1 MAQWGWLDSNFYD
14 EIFAWFFVNIDS
26 NYIIGFMVY
35 PTKQLIGTFL
45 ELEDDKKIH
54 PNERM
59 VGILFH
65 IIGLSIHLLHLAD
78 SVLHLTYHNSLHDV
92 LVPR

>member
-1 MAQWGWLDSNFYD
+1 MAFNSYMLFAAMAQWGWLDSNFYD

-45 ELEDDKKIH
+45 ELEDDKKFT
-54 PNERM
+54 PMNEW
-59 VGILFH
+59 
-65 IIGLSIHLLHLAD
+65 
-78 SVLHLTYHNSLHDV
+78 
-92 LVPR
+92 